1 MLTILLLTAGY
12 IDWRYRKIP
21 LAMILLLLLYAL
33 LWSPV
38 SFYERITGFFVGAIP
53 AFCLAA
59 ATDKIKGGDVKFLT
73 ALGAAAGMTC
83 FVQTLLFTTLYAV
96 VYTMISEK
104 KSVPLAFCVL
114 LGWLTL
120 KCVMVRV

>member
-1 MLTILLLTAGY
+1 MLTVLLIAAGF

-21 LAMILLLLLYAL
+21 SIMILLLLLYAL

-38 SFYERITGFFVGAIP
+38 SIYERITGFLIGAVP
-53 AFCLAA
+53 AFCIAM
-59 ATDKIKGGDVKFLT
+59 ATDKIKGGDVKFLA
-73 ALGAAAGMTC
+73 ALGAAVGMTY
-83 FVQTLLFTTLYAV
+83 FVQTLLFAALYAV
-96 VYTMISEK
+96 VYTLITGQ

-120 KCVMVRV
+120 CAAG